1 MIAALAHAGFTGTD
15 LVQFPDEAAP
25 RIRASALYRETR
37 AGFRDKVRA
46 AIDADV
52 LGPLVVGP
60 RHGRGPGLTTDD
72 VLLDIDQA
80 VLLCALLGT
89 ARAVVVAERLM
100 PLLPLPAAA

>member
-1 MIAALAHAGFTGTD
+1 MIAALTHAGFTGAD
-15 LVQFPDEAAP
+15 LVRFPDEAAP
-25 RIRASALYRETR
+25 RIRESALYRE
-37 AGFRDKVRA
+37 AGAGRLTQALA
-46 AIDADV
+46 AKDSDL
-52 LGPLVVGP
+52 LGPIVAGP
-60 RHGRGPGLTTDD
+60 SANGVWDE